1 MPSLT
6 DRVVLVTGAGS
17 GIGRAIAGRLAREGA
32 AVVLAGRD
40 EKKLLAVVDELSKS
54 GGIAVEAA
62 GDAGVEEAAMRMCA
76 TAVGAFG
83 RLDSLIHC
91 AGDVLRGP
99 KLDATTR
106 EQWDATFDAHVRAL
120 HWLVRGAVPEMRRC
134 GEGCIVNIA
143 SNLAFL
149 AIPGLAAYSA
159 AKGAVTSL
167 TRALAVDLGPE
178 GIRVNA
184 IAPGLVETP
193 ATARLGNF
201 AEKRANYAAR
211 APLRRIGTPDDVAG
225 VAAFLLGRDAAFI
238 AGQTVIVDGG
248 YCIA

>member
-1 MPSLT
+1 MPLLT

-17 GIGRAIAGRLAREGA
+17 GIGRAIATRLAREGA
-32 AVVLAGRD
+32 AVVVAGRD
-40 EKKLLAVVDELSKS
+40 EKKLLAVVNELSAG

-62 GDAGVEEAAMRMCA
+62 GDVRSERDATKMCE

-83 RLDSLIHC
+83 RLDTLVHC
-91 AGDVLRGP
+91 AGDVVRGP

-120 HWLVRGAVPEMRRC
+120 HWLARAGVPEMRRC
-134 GEGCIVNIA
+134 GEGCVLNVA

-184 IAPGLVETP
+184 LAPGLVATP
-193 ATARLGNF
+193 ATERLGNF
-201 AEKRANYAAR
+201 AEKTAAYSAR
-211 APLRRIGTPDDVAG
+211 APLRRIGAPDDIAG
-225 VAAFLLGRDAAFI
+225 AAAFLLSKDAAWI
-238 AGQTVIVDGG
+238 TGQTLIVDGG
-248 YCIA
+248 YSIA

>member
-17 GIGRAIAGRLAREGA
+17 GIGRAIAHRLAREGA
-32 AVVLAGRD
+32 AIVVAGRD
-40 EKKLLAVVDELSKS
+40 EKKLLAVVNDLSSS

-62 GDAGVEEAAMRMCA
+62 GDVGVEADATKMCE

-83 RLDSLIHC
+83 RLDTLVHC
-91 AGDVLRGP
+91 AGEVVRGP

-106 EQWDATFDAHVRAL
+106 EQWDATFDVHVRGL
-120 HWLVRGAVPEMRRC
+120 HWLARAGVPEMRRC
-134 GEGCIVNIA
+134 GEGCILNVA

-184 IAPGLVETP
+184 LAPGLVDTP
-193 ATARLGNF
+193 ATAQLENF
-201 AEKRANYAAR
+201 AEKKAAYSAR
-211 APLRRIGTPDDVAG
+211 APLRRIGAPDDVAG
-225 VAAFLLGRDAAFI
+225 AAAFLLSKDAAWI
-238 AGQTVIVDGG
+238 TGQTLVIDGG
-248 YCIA
+248 YAIA

>member
-17 GIGRAIAGRLAREGA
+17 GIGRAIARRLAREGA

-40 EKKLLAVVDELSKS
+40 EKKLLAVVNELSSS
-54 GGIAVEAA
+54 GGIAVEAV
-62 GDAGVEEAAMRMCA
+62 GDVRLERDATKMCE

-83 RLDSLIHC
+83 RLDTLVHC
-91 AGDVLRGP
+91 AGEVVRGP
-99 KLDATTR
+99 TLDATTR

-120 HWLVRGAVPEMRRC
+120 HWLARAGVLEMRRC
-134 GEGCIVNIA
+134 GEGCLLNVA

-159 AKGAVTSL
+159 AKRAVTSL

-184 IAPGLVETP
+184 LAPGLVETP
-193 ATARLGNF
+193 ATAGLENF
-201 AEKRANYAAR
+201 AEKRASYSAR
-211 APLRRIGTPDDVAG
+211 APLRRIGAPDDVAG
-225 VAAFLLGRDAAFI
+225 AAAFLLSKDAAWI
-238 AGQTVIVDGG
+238 TGQTLIIDGG
-248 YCIA
+248 YSIA